1 MIKYD
6 RNLVIMIMSDILI
19 IFREKIKG
27 LTKSFNYDD
36 MELDLITLAYYSLYM
51 LDSAIT
57 SLLDKV
63 LSSVHI
69 IFTKNLIAS
78 LMAVCPEI
86 SEDEI
91 ELHRNS
97 LGLSLIEEYDFRTS
111 SWNDAPYII
120 IDKTGADLKSILA
133 TIIHELKHK
142 INILVP
148 RVNSARKLYYY
159 GLSIRHSDGTIENNM
174 LDEVLMNIIPAYVLV
189 LLTL

>member
-1 MIKYD
+1 
-6 RNLVIMIMSDILI
+6 MSDILI